1 MRRGKR
7 KKAKGERGSGARRS
21 PEEGEM
27 GRKGGGHGRWE
38 DGEGGR
44 GEMERMCLT
53 WPDDPCQRWITLGVW
68 VGWGGERGDGVG
80 KGIIAGSE
88 VG

>member
-7 KKAKGERGSGARRS
+7 KKAKGERGSGAMRRV

-44 GEMERMCLT
+44 GGMEWMCLT
-53 WPDDPCQRWITLGVW
+53 WPDDPCQL
-68 VGWGGERGDGVG
+68 
-80 KGIIAGSE
+80 
-88 VG
+88 